1 VETYCV
7 AFRDTEPRLLGYR
20 VGDAGICCLAVISHP
35 AKFNRSSVEQLEH
48 TKTLSFV
55 VTSGG
60 VKHAYTTSNT
70 QTVYP
75 SKFNRFGWD
84 SVHIVLQIL
93 DFRVSLMAEI
103 ELDS

>member
-1 VETYCV
+1 MWRFVTLNLDSLDTGLATQ
-7 AFRDTEPRLLGYR
+7 AF
-20 VGDAGICCLAVISHP
+20 GICCLAVISHP

-84 SVHIVLQIL
+84 SVHIVLQIP